1 MIFKKGDWPVS
12 KSRFQNYVMR
22 IGVFIFTAFLVA
34 VSMNN
39 FYIPNKIFS
48 GGFNGVAQLISLFF
62 HAVFGINLQVGAII
76 LLFNI
81 PIAIVGWFYAG
92 REFTIWSF
100 LQNFFSNWLQIIMPA
115 NSLVHHEPILAGMF
129 GGLLMGIAI
138 GLTFKFGF
146 STGGMDIVAAA
157 VQKATGKSIGFI
169 SLFINGA
176 IVLIA
181 GTFIGWQNAM
191 YTIIGIYIT
200 TIAIDSIHTR
210 YQKLTAFIVTS
221 RSSEVAKAL
230 QENVVRGITIIPSIG
245 AYTQEPSSTLMMVL
259 SRYEL
264 REMEILAKS
273 IDPDAFIN
281 IVNTV
286 EVSNNFWNED
296 LQTQIRRER
305 LAAQAQ
311 LNEALSLEDAAD
323 KMKTK

>member
-1 MIFKKGDWPVS
+1 MAKTHLREYSIKV
-12 KSRFQNYVMR
+12 
-22 IGVFIFTAFLVA
+22 IVFVFSGLLVA
-34 VSMNN
+34 MAMNF

-48 GGFNGVAQLISLFF
+48 GGFNGIAQLIALFF
-62 HAVFGINLQVGAII
+62 HAIFGLNLQVGAII
-76 LLFNI
+76 MAFNI
-81 PIAIVGWFYAG
+81 PIAFVGWKWAG
-92 REFTIWSF
+92 REFTVWSF
-100 LQNFFSNWLQIIMPA
+100 LQNLFSSGLQILLPET
-115 NSLVHHEPILAGMF
+115 SLVHSEPILAGMF

-138 GLTFKFGF
+138 GVTFKFGF

-157 VQKATGKSIGFI
+157 VQKASGKSIGFI
-169 SLFINGA
+169 TLFINAA

-210 YQKLTAFIVTS
+210 YQKLTAFIVTK

-230 QENVVRGITIIPSIG
+230 QESVVRGITIMPSFG

-264 REMEILAKS
+264 REMELLTKS

-281 IVNTV
+281 VINTV
-286 EVSNNFWNED
+286 ETSNNFLNED
-296 LQTQIRRER
+296 LQSQIRFER
-305 LAAQAQ
+305 VAAQAQ
-311 LNEALSLEDAAD
+311 LNEALNLDEAAE
-323 KMKTK
+323 KFKNN